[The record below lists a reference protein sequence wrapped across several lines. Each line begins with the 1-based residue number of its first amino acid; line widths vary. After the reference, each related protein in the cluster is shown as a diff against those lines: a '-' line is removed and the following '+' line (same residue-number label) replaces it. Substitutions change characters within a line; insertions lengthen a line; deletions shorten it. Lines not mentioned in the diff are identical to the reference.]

1 MDYQHRAF
9 DYTFQQIIAA
19 VAKISLVRDAAV
31 VKVCRVVSG
40 DSAKTQSA
48 AGAGPWLALAP
59 SFFAPSNSFCWHLPV
74 GLYQGLQRHCLRQRR
89 SEQYEVLERLPQAFG
104 HQLVPAILVHH
115 PHLEGQELRI

>member
-1 MDYQHRAF
+1 MSEAQPSPHPPHPAHPATSNRPSDTEFNHMDYQHRAF

-48 AGAGPWLALAP
+48 AGAGPWLDLAP
-59 SFFAPSNSFCWHLPV
+59 SFFALV
-74 GLYQGLQRHCLRQRR
+74 QT
-89 SEQYEVLERLPQAFG
+89 AFVASRI
-104 HQLVPAILVHH
+104 VPGAAATLLATAPFGTI
-115 PHLEGQELRI
+115 